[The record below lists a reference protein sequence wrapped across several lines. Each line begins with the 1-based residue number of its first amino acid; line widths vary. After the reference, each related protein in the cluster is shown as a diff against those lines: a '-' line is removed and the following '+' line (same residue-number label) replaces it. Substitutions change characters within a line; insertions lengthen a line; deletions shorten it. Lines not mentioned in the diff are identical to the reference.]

1 MFQRAWKF
9 CLLVVV
15 AFGFGTGCDERPW
28 VSGKSDPK
36 QEANFRQAEAYQR
49 LGQYPKA
56 IEYFQ
61 RALDVNPRN
70 AEAHLGL
77 GLIYSDATKQP
88 EYGYAYYHLNRF
100 VEMARATN
108 DAIVVPLIQASGLKL
123 AERYA
128 TAIGKIQTQGEL
140 EQLKKDNNDLRRA
153 VTGLTE
159 QLQLANARLGLPP
172 VQDRS
177 GATKAGPIQPQPQP
191 QAPVQ
196 VPLPSGASPIRSTP
210 PTNSTP
216 PSGRRPTISTNR
228 IQSPANPT
236 TTAPV
241 PRPAPKTYR
250 VQSRDTLASIAK
262 QNRLTVAQLQGA
274 NPGVDSRRLKVG
286 QELRI
291 P

>member
-1 MFQRAWKF
+1 MFR
-9 CLLVVV
+9 LLVAVTL
-15 AFGFGTGCDERPW
+15 GLSSGCDERPW

-77 GLIYSDATKQP
+77 GLIFSDATKQP
-88 EYGYAYYHLNRF
+88 EYGYAYYHLNRY
-100 VEMARATN
+100 VEMAHATN

-140 EQLKKDNNDLRRA
+140 EQQKKDNLDLRRA
-153 VTGLTE
+153 VTSLTE
-159 QLQLANARLGLPP
+159 QLQMANARLGLTPAT
-172 VQDRS
+172 DRS
-177 GATKAGPIQPQPQP
+177 GAIKSGLIPAPIPAPIQ
-191 QAPVQ
+191 APLN
-196 VPLPSGASPIRSTP
+196 PGLSPVRTP
-210 PTNSTP
+210 PTTNSP
-216 PSGRRPTISTNR
+216 AQPIRRSTVSTNR
-228 IQSPANPT
+228 LQSPGTPT
-236 TTAPV
+236 PATPTARTAPK
-241 PRPAPKTYR
+241 AYK

-262 QNRLTVAQLQGA
+262 QNGITVAQLQGA